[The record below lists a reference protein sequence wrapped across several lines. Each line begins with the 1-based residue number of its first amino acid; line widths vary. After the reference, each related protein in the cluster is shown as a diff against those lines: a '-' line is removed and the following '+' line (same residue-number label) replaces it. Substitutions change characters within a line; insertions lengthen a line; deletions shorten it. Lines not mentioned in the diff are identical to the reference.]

1 MNINQ
6 KTTNPGDLDVS
17 VAIQTRAVTTQTG
30 GFQKPAWTTLATVWA
45 KWRNV
50 HGAEAWM
57 DSTIMAEGAATVT
70 IRYRAGVDE
79 TCALLKGANR
89 YEILSMDDIEERGE
103 YIELRVRRLQEG

>member
-17 VAIQTRAVTTQTG
+17 VAIQTRTVTTQTG
-30 GFQKPAWTTLATVWA
+30 GFQKPAWTTLAVAWA
-45 KWRNV
+45 KWRNI

-57 DSTIMAEGAATVT
+57 NQTIESEGAAVVT
-70 IRYRAGVDE
+70 IRYRSGVDE

-89 YEILSMDDIEERGE
+89 YEILSMDNIEERSE
-103 YIELRVRRLQEG
+103 YLELRVRRLQEG